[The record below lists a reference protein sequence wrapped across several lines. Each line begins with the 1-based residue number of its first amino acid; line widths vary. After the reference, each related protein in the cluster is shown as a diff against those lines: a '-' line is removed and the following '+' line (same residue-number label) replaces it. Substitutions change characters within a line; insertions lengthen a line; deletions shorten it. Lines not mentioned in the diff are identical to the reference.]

1 MTMRTNRARKI
12 SEQAF
17 NKLIE
22 AVEAGKS
29 DKLIEYLKVMG
40 RFHRYSAMNS
50 LLIGFQF
57 PDATHVAGFHTWR
70 KLGRYVKTGSKGI
83 AIMAPIVW
91 RKKIVNAQDDEP
103 EEQVATFFKTVYI
116 FDVSQTEG
124 KPLPEFACVR
134 GDPADYT
141 HRLEEFI
148 SGQGIKLEY
157 SDKTGSAEGVSCGG
171 MIKVKKGLTAAETFS
186 VLVHELSHEI
196 LHRDKD
202 HTPKERKVR
211 ETEAEAVAFVV
222 CQGIGLD
229 VGSCGSDYIQLY
241 DGDKKML
248 LESLERIQRTAA
260 EILAVIIPDNNS
272 RAKIS
277 MSESLASAAA

>member
-1 MTMRTNRARKI
+1 MRTNRARKI

-17 NKLIE
+17 NKLVE

-29 DKLIEYLKVMG
+29 DKLIEYLKMMG

-50 LLIGFQF
+50 ILIGFQF
-57 PDATHVAGFHTWR
+57 PDATHATGFHTWR
-70 KLGRYVKTGSKGI
+70 KLGRHVKAGSKGI
-83 AIMAPIVW
+83 AIMASIVW
-91 RKKIVNAQDDEP
+91 RKKIAKTEEDEKS

-124 KPLPEFACVR
+124 KPLPEFARVR

-141 HRLEEFI
+141 QRLEDFI
-148 SGQGIKLEY
+148 TEQGIKLEY
-157 SDKTGSAEGVSCGG
+157 SEKIGSAEGVSCGG

-186 VLVHELSHEI
+186 VLVHELSHEL

-202 HTPKERKVR
+202 HAPRERKVR

-229 VGSCGSDYIQLY
+229 AGSSGSDY
-241 DGDKKML
+241 G
-248 LESLERIQRTAA
+248 R
-260 EILAVIIPDNNS
+260 
-272 RAKIS
+272 
-277 MSESLASAAA
+277 

>member
-1 MTMRTNRARKI
+1 MKTNRARKI
-12 SEQAF
+12 SERAF

-29 DKLIEYLKVMG
+29 DKLIDYLKVMG

-50 LLIGFQF
+50 ILIGFQF
-57 PDATHVAGFHTWR
+57 PEATHVAGFHTWR
-70 KLGRYVKTGSKGI
+70 KLGRTVKAGSKGI

-91 RKKIVNAQDDEP
+91 RRKTAKAEEDEKS
-103 EEQVATFFKTVYI
+103 EEQAATFFKTVYI

-124 KPLPEFACVR
+124 KPLPEFARVR

-148 SGQGIKLEY
+148 SEQGIKLEY
-157 SDKTGSAEGVSCGG
+157 SEKIGSAEGVSCGG
-171 MIKVKKGLTAAETFS
+171 MIKVKKGLTAPETFS
-186 VLVHELSHEI
+186 VLVHELSHEL

-202 HTPKERKVR
+202 KIGSNRNVR

-229 VGSCGSDYIQLY
+229 VGSSGSDYIQLY

-260 EILAVIIPDNNS
+260 EILAVIMADNNS
-272 RAKIS
+272 RTETS
-277 MSESLASAAA
+277 MKESFASVAA